1 MSDRSFLDRKT
12 LCSIFPPGPASPIS
26 WRPGIDFPRVRPANS
41 NDSFHFRRCGPSVP
55 SHTVWGRLPHSKY
68 AAPNP
73 WMSRFAKPSVFR
85 SDAEYTSPVHRPFAD
100 IGSESSR
107 IRFECPLL
115 IPTKEPK
122 SADPLPEVRSSLDV
136 FRTYRC
142 SRSFRRGL
150 SPSTTCSEPTGLD
163 CLAQPLPGRPGKL
176 PLPLADPL
184 LLRTHSHFQAFESRR
199 RHPAHRLS
207 LRLP

>member
-1 MSDRSFLDRKT
+1 MEKPSAVSFPLVPFRPFPGDEGLFFQGFDLPTRTIRFIPEGADRPYLPT
-12 LCSIFPPGPASPIS
+12 LHG
-26 WRPGIDFPRVRPANS
+26 
-41 NDSFHFRRCGPSVP
+41 
-55 SHTVWGRLPHSKY
+55 GRLPHSKY

-85 SDAEYTSPVHRPFAD
+85 SDAECTSPVHRPFAD

-163 CLAQPLPGRPGKL
+163 CLAQPLPGRLGKL
-176 PLPLADPL
+176 PLPLVDPL